1 MKKTALLFNVF
12 LIAGL
17 VFGVSAKAV
26 FAGPHL
32 SLSPSSGN
40 YNVGQ
45 EFDVIVNL
53 DPGGE
58 EISGADGKG
67 SYDST
72 RLELVSVTESSSL
85 AFPDDPNSLEGVRG
99 CDINEGEIGRF
110 SFTCMSSNHLDPGS
124 SGGQLVVFK
133 FKAKAIGTATVKF
146 DCTQGLTTDSGI
158 TRNDPVGDVIVCSE
172 NVNGAY
178 VIEAGSDT
186 SPTNTPALDSSDG
199 TTETEEGDGELLQT
213 GGVGATVGLI
223 LFGFVSV
230 ASAVFL
236 KFL

>member
-26 FAGPHL
+26 FAGPNL
-32 SLSPSSGN
+32 SLSPETGN

-45 EFDVIVNL
+45 EFDVIVKL

-58 EISGADGKG
+58 EVSGADGKG
-67 SYDST
+67 TYDGA
-72 RLELVSVTESSSL
+72 RLELVSIKESPSL
-85 AFPDDPNSLEGVRG
+85 VFTDAPNSLEEVRG
-99 CDINEGEIGRF
+99 CDINEEDIGRF
-110 SFTCMSSNHLDPGS
+110 SFTCMANNHLDPGS
-124 SGGQLVVFK
+124 SGGDLVIFK
-133 FKAKAIGTATVKF
+133 FKAKSTGTALVKF
-146 DCTQGLTTDSGI
+146 DCTAGSTTDSGI
-158 TRNDPVGDVIVCSE
+158 TRNDPVADVIVCGE
-172 NVNGAY
+172 NKNGTY
-178 VIEAGSDT
+178 IIEAGSGS
-186 SPTNTPALDSSDG
+186 SPTNTPAPSNSDD
-199 TTETEEGDGELLQT
+199 TTQTEEDGELLQT
-213 GGVGATVGLI
+213 GGIGATVGLI